1 MTLTTKIISATIGSI
16 AACVAIGLIV
26 QRGVIRDQGI
36 ELTRNTMR
44 AAVLEA
50 ENVRESISSLN
61 KRNAFD
67 MKQLLEEFHKEGDL
81 RNSTL
86 YRTIPVV
93 AAWEAVAR
101 VAEKEGYEFRIPKH
115 QARNPKNNPLPEE
128 TEILTGFEKGGL
140 EEYFKVDR
148 TRNEIVFAR
157 PITLTADCLTCH
169 GDPKNSPTGDGKD
182 VVGFPMEGWKVGE
195 VHGAFVLKS
204 KLDRVDRV
212 VTAGMNE
219 TLVWVVP
226 GGLLIALAFYLLN
239 RVFVVRPLNAA
250 LQSID
255 QTSDQVAAAS
265 REIAASSQTLAGSA
279 SEQAASLEE
288 TSASLEEMSSMTK
301 RNAENARTAK
311 TTAAQARQSADGGA
325 TEVRELLT
333 AMEAIKI
340 ASQDITKILK
350 SIDEIAFQTNILA
363 LNAAVEAAR
372 AGEAG
377 AGFAVVA
384 DEVRTLAQRC
394 ATAARETAAKIE
406 DSVVKSQQGS
416 EISGRVARSFEGIQ
430 RNVQELDQLVAEISN
445 ASQEQS
451 QGINQ
456 VTIAVAQMDRVT
468 QSNAASSEES
478 ASASEE
484 LSAQARNLKGAV
496 QTVQELFLGQGGS
509 RNQEPAAAAPSHFAA
524 PSPAPS
530 RSEHLSRTQHPA
542 HPSGAKKA
550 PASGGF
556 ILHRNGTDHH
566 FPAGDSSSRPS
577 QGGSTRG
584 EFIPMPDD
592 KDSGHA

>member
-1 MTLTTKIISATIGSI
+1 MTLTTKIIAATIGSI
-16 AACVAIGLIV
+16 TVCVAVGLVV

-61 KRNAFD
+61 KRSAFD
-67 MKQLLEEFHKEGDL
+67 MKQLLDAYHKEGDL

-128 TEILTGFEKGGL
+128 EEILAAFEKGGL

-169 GDPKNSPTGDGKD
+169 GDPKHSPTGDGKD
-182 VVGFPMEGWKVGE
+182 LVGFPMEGWKVGE
-195 VHGAFVLKS
+195 THGAFVLKS

-212 VTAGMNE
+212 VTAGMNS

-239 RVFVVRPLNAA
+239 RVFIVRPLNTA
-250 LQSID
+250 LESID

-265 REIAASSQTLAGSA
+265 RE
-279 SEQAASLEE
+279 
-288 TSASLEEMSSMTK
+288 
-301 RNAENARTAK
+301 
-311 TTAAQARQSADGGA
+311 
-325 TEVRELLT
+325 
-333 AMEAIKI
+333 
-340 ASQDITKILK
+340 
-350 SIDEIAFQTNILA
+350 
-363 LNAAVEAAR
+363 
-372 AGEAG
+372 
-377 AGFAVVA
+377 
-384 DEVRTLAQRC
+384 
-394 ATAARETAAKIE
+394 TAAKIE
-406 DSVVKSQQGS
+406 DSVTKSQQGA

-430 RNVQELDQLVAEISN
+430 RNVQELDLLVAEISN

-496 QTVQELFLGQGGS
+496 QTVQELFMGRVGS
-509 RNQEPAAAAPSHFAA
+509 GNQEPAAADPTHVVA
-524 PSPAPS
+524 PSPVPSRTAPPS
-530 RSEHLSRTQHPA
+530 RSQSPA

-550 PASGGF
+550 HASGGF
-556 ILHRNGTDHH
+556 VLHRNGMDHP
-566 FPAGDSSSRPS
+566 FPASNPPSRPAQVSSS
-577 QGGSTRG
+577 RG